1 MAKEVL
7 IYGPIYSYSAEL
19 FINAINEVP
28 DGEDLVVRINTG
40 GGETAAGWSMV
51 AKFAEFKGN
60 KSVKIDGQAMSFGA
74 IFPLYADNVEA
85 LDVSEF
91 LIHRAA
97 YPSWYEKEYM
107 TEDQKASLI
116 ETNKNVEK
124 ALRAKIDVEQFEKIT
139 GKKIKDI
146 FSMDSR
152 LDVRFTASQAKKIGL
167 VSKVNT
173 ITPSRKAELEAL
185 AKSSVLDSVG
195 KGVGIA
201 ALIFEPS
208 ASNEQSVS
216 INQNQNKKAMSIDQ
230 FKIEHP
236 EAYAAIVK
244 IGVTQERDRV
254 GSWMKFNDVDP
265 AAVSAGITSGENI
278 SQTAMADF
286 AVKVYAKQNLAA
298 LGSDNAPDLETKK
311 AAEAAAKE
319 AADKKALEDAKNPL
333 ASFEAEVLSHLKIG
347 KKD

>member
-19 FINAINEVP
+19 FINAINEIP
-28 DGEDLVVRINTG
+28 EGEDLVVRINTG
-40 GGETAAGWSMV
+40 GGEVTAGWSMV

-60 KSVKIDGQAMSFGA
+60 KSVKIDGQAMSFGS

-107 TEDQKASLI
+107 TEDQKAALI

-124 ALRAKIDVEQFEKIT
+124 ALKAKIDVDQFERIT

-152 LDVRFTASQAKKIGL
+152 LDVRFTAAQAKKIGL
-167 VSKVNT
+167 VSKINS
-173 ITPSRKAELEAL
+173 ITPSRKAELELL
-185 AKSSVLDSVG
+185 AKSSIQDHVE
-195 KGVGIA
+195 KGVGVA

-208 ASNEQSVS
+208 VVADEVTSIQS
-216 INQNQNKKAMSIDQ
+216 NQNKKVMTKDQ
-230 FKIEHP
+230 FKVEHP
-236 EAYAAIVK
+236 EAYAALAQE
-244 IGVTQERDRV
+244 VTAAERDRC
-254 GSWMKFNDVDP
+254 GAWLAFNDVDP
-265 AAVSAGITSGENI
+265 KAVADGIKSGSVM
-278 SQTAMADF
+278 SQTQMADF
-286 AVKVYAKQNLAA
+286 SQKMFAKAA
-298 LGSDNAPDLETKK
+298 SAKIEGANAPEVETT
-311 AAEAAAKE
+311 AVAETTEKTPEAIATEAFDKQIKE
-319 AADKKALEDAKNPL
+319 ALNKNTKT
-333 ASFEAEVLSHLKIG
+333 A
-347 KKD
+347 